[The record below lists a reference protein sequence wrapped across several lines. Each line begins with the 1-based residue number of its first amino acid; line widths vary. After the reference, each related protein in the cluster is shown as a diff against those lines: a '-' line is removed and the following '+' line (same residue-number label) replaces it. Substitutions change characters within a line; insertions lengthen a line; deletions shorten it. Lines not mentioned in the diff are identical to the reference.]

1 MSGRVETRQA
11 IMYRIA
17 VAWEDESGGTRHQ
30 DGRVEDRSR
39 SGDGIFVNKAIPAGT
54 RVKVRERREERTG
67 TVRYCRAEEIGY
79 FIGIKY
85 DEPTVIIPS

>member
-1 MSGRVETRQA
+1 
-11 IMYRIA
+11 MYRIA
-17 VAWEDESGGTRHQ
+17 VAWEDETGGARQQ

-39 SGDGIFVNKAIPAGT
+39 SGAGIFVNKAIPAGT
-54 RVKVRERREERTG
+54 KVKIKERREERSG